1 MKYYYSLI
9 TLALVTSLANAAS
22 ITEVVHKTI
31 ETNPQIQMVKEDL
44 NAEKKVLTQVKA
56 GYLPSVDLSYSVG
69 RELTRT
75 IANDRDQYGYT
86 RFEASATLTQSIFSG
101 FSTVYGV
108 EQQNALIIS
117 NNAKVQEA
125 ANTLALD
132 ASTAYL
138 EVLRNRELLEI
149 AQENVDVHDKYLK
162 QIKEKVDAGVGRSS
176 DFKQTLSRF
185 ENAKSVLFL
194 SKQNYEN
201 SIYNFQRILPDDITE
216 EYLLKPTAGDLPSES
231 LESLV
236 EMALKEN
243 PTIHVSM
250 ADIESAQ
257 ASVSRSESAFYP
269 TADLRLQ
276 TFWDKNVNGVGIR
289 SGAQHDHNQ
298 GWNAL
303 LLLNYNI
310 FNGMYDKAN
319 REAYQHRLLKQT
331 SVLADAKR
339 YVKANTSLAWYTYK
353 STKEKLVHIEKNIE
367 ASADTVEAY
376 QKENE
381 LGRRSIIDLLNIE
394 LEYNGA
400 KNRKVTA
407 EYDNLIA
414 YYQILTYTGKILE
427 VMNVTTEQP
436 AEQTEESAE

>member
-1 MKYYYSLI
+1 MKYYYSLFA
-9 TLALVTSLANAAS
+9 LALIPSLANAAS
-22 ITEVVHKTI
+22 ITEVVQKTI
-31 ETNPQIQMVKEDL
+31 GTNPQIQMVKEDL
-44 NAEKKVLTQVKA
+44 NVEKKVLTQVKA

-75 IANDRDQYGYT
+75 IANNRDQYGYT
-86 RFEASATLTQSIFSG
+86 RFEASATLTQPLFSG

-108 EQQNALIIS
+108 DQQNAVIIS
-117 NNAKVQEA
+117 NDAKVQEA
-125 ANTLALD
+125 ANSLALN
-132 ASTAYL
+132 AATAYL
-138 EVLRNRELLEI
+138 EVLRNKELLEI
-149 AQENVDVHDKYLK
+149 AQENVDVHNKYLG

-176 DFKQTLSRF
+176 DYKQTLSRF
-185 ENAKSVLFL
+185 ENAKSVLYL

-201 SIYNFQRILPDDITE
+201 SIYNFQRVLPDEITE
-216 EYLLKPTAGDLPSES
+216 DYLQKPSVGELPTDS
-231 LESLV
+231 LEGLV

-257 ASVSRSESAFYP
+257 ASVSRATSAFYP

-289 SGAQHDHNQ
+289 SGATHDHNQ

-319 REAYQHRLLKQT
+319 REINQHRALKQVST
-331 SVLADAKR
+331 LADAKR
-339 YVKANTSLAWYTYK
+339 YVTANTSLAWYTFK
-353 STKEKLVHIEKNIE
+353 STQEQLVHIEKNIE
-367 ASADTVEAY
+367 ASADTVAAY
-376 QKENE
+376 RKENE

-414 YYQILTYTGKILE
+414 YYQILSYTGKMLE
-427 VMNVTTEQP
+427 VMNVTTEQF
-436 AEQTEESAE
+436 EQSAK